1 MKPRHMHPVVFLDAL
16 SNISLPVTPI
26 NGKLEPLEFI
36 TFYEGDTID
45 DSDYQSAVM
54 SLSCEVAAIKA
65 VAQSETGNSWSY
77 FKFQNDDD
85 YVSAILLERHR
96 FSK

>member
-1 MKPRHMHPVVFLDAL
+1 MDTL
-16 SNISLPVTPI
+16 SNIYVPVTPI
-26 NGKLEPLEFI
+26 NGKLEPLDFI
-36 TFYEGDTID
+36 IFYKGDTID

>member
-1 MKPRHMHPVVFLDAL
+1 MHPVVFLDTL
-16 SNISLPVTPI
+16 SNIYVPVTPI
-26 NGKLEPLEFI
+26 NGKLEPLDFI
-36 TFYEGDTID
+36 IFYKGDTID

>member
-1 MKPRHMHPVVFLDAL
+1 MDAL
-16 SNISLPVTPI
+16 NNISLPVTPI
-26 NGKLEPLEFI
+26 NGKLEPLDFI
-36 TFYEGDTID
+36 IFYKGDTID

-54 SLSCEVAAIKA
+54 SLSCEVAAIKV
-65 VAQSETGNSWSY
+65 VAQSETGNSGSY